1 MTLTPWFNA
10 CKLLPPPR
18 QLPLHA
24 GKLTAMCSSDGA
36 YSNSTNV
43 TASAGLANKTF
54 AASFGFLFLWM
65 AVMCLIYL
73 VASLRT
79 DIVHVII
86 FLTLVI
92 AYGLI
97 AGEEWSTASG
107 NSELAHSLQLA
118 SGVFLLI
125 CDLAVWY
132 LFIIEILASVDFP
145 FTLPVVSLA
154 LSVRSEELV

>member
-1 MTLTPWFNA
+1 
-10 CKLLPPPR
+10 
-18 QLPLHA
+18 
-24 GKLTAMCSSDGA
+24 
-36 YSNSTNV
+36 
-43 TASAGLANKTF
+43 
-54 AASFGFLFLWM
+54 
-65 AVMCLIYL
+65 MCLIYL

-79 DIVHVII
+79 DVVHVII
-86 FLTLVI
+86 FFTLVV

-107 NSELAHSLQLA
+107 HSETAHNLQLA

-145 FTLPVVSLA
+145 FTLPVVSLPIDHRCMGQA
-154 LSVRSEELV
+154 DSGTRVTFRSELSRHRKSP